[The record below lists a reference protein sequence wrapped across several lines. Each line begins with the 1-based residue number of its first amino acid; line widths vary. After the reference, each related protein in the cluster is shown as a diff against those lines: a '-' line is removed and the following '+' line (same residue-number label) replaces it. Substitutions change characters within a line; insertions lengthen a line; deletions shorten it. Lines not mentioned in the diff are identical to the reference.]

1 MNDNK
6 INQFLSQD
14 NERLG
19 QLIEENPVNI
29 PINAVAAFLGADSA
43 SVRATIE
50 NNTFGAAWKKV
61 GSTRR
66 AYFVP
71 TAQFVRWYL
80 NV

>member
-1 MNDNK
+1 MNND
-6 INQFLSQD
+6 IISQFLLQD

-29 PINAVAAFLGADSA
+29 PVNSVADFLGADSA

-50 NNTFGAAWKKV
+50 NNTFGASWKKV
-61 GSTRR
+61 GSTRH

-80 NV
+80 NK